1 MGSVMTHRAGLLCGF
16 FRAGNDVL
24 FFDRLNPKTRRQI
37 RQVGDNG
44 NERPARINMRPTLAN
59 LTIKMRDHGN
69 KKVRAAEGPPVL
81 QKNVVLLLD
90 ADAGQLP
97 EHVEA
102 VGDILELYQTDPPI
116 PGLLGNDGLE
126 RNRRVAMPSSRVVV
140 DDKDFLHFRDS
151 ATPEVGLL
159 KSTLDAMWRTV

>member
-59 LTIKMRDHGN
+59 LTMKMRDHGN
-69 KKVRAAEGPPVL
+69 KKVRRMFSRLVSSSFCLLFVL
-81 QKNVVLLLD
+81 GWSVAWSPCTNIR
-90 ADAGQLP
+90 LP
-97 EHVEA
+97 
-102 VGDILELYQTDPPI
+102 
-116 PGLLGNDGLE
+116 
-126 RNRRVAMPSSRVVV
+126 R
-140 DDKDFLHFRDS
+140 
-151 ATPEVGLL
+151 
-159 KSTLDAMWRTV
+159 W

>member
-69 KKVRAAEGPPVL
+69 KKVRRILMPVVSPAVCGRAEWCLREAEEDTCCRGSTRFAKECCIAAGCGCRS
-81 QKNVVLLLD
+81 
-90 ADAGQLP
+90 ASGA
-97 EHVEA
+97 
-102 VGDILELYQTDPPI
+102 
-116 PGLLGNDGLE
+116 
-126 RNRRVAMPSSRVVV
+126 RRGGR
-140 DDKDFLHFRDS
+140 
-151 ATPEVGLL
+151 
-159 KSTLDAMWRTV
+159 

>member
-37 RQVGDNG
+37 RQVGDN
-44 NERPARINMRPTLAN
+44 
-59 LTIKMRDHGN
+59 
-69 KKVRAAEGPPVL
+69 
-81 QKNVVLLLD
+81 
-90 ADAGQLP
+90 
-97 EHVEA
+97 
-102 VGDILELYQTDPPI
+102 LELYQTDPPI